1 MITYLNKLVT
11 SYLILPGAALDIFLG
26 GGVRVP
32 LPLKPP
38 ASTNNHRLQNWHLN
52 SHKIDE

>member
-26 GGVRVP
+26 GGASGSPSP
-32 LPLKPP
+32 L
-38 ASTNNHRLQNWHLN
+38 SRLYQ
-52 SHKIDE
+52 